1 MYERLPFDK
10 DTTIVNHGEAILRR
24 IKEEKENELI
34 KQYIQQ
40 QNE

>member
-10 DTTIVNHGEAILRR
+10 DSTIVAHGEGILRR
-24 IKEEKENELI
+24 IKEEQEKELI

-40 QNE
+40 QGK